1 MVIDQLIDKVHHAD
15 IFDLCAQLPDQSVD
29 MILCD
34 LPYGVTACEWDV
46 RIPMEPMWAAF
57 KRIIKPRGAIV
68 LTATNPFAAEL
79 IMSNRDWFK
88 YEWVSNRRRTT
99 GFLDVAR
106 KPMRKHE
113 LILVFGGV
121 YPQYYPQMDN
131 DKKTMPS
138 WNIQK
143 RNSGTYGDF
152 NPEGVT
158 KISGYPHTILN
169 IPWDLVPTHPTQK
182 PVALFEYLIRTY
194 TQPGEVV
201 FDPCVGSGT
210 TALAARNCG
219 RQFIVGDMLDEY
231 VQVARER
238 LAKPYTLPM
247 FDKPPEP
254 PEITQ
259 MDMFAV
265 GHSNGRG

>member
-1 MVIDQLIDKVHHAD
+1 VDALINQVHHLD
-15 IFDLCAQLPDQSVD
+15 IMELCQAVGENSID

-88 YEWVSNRRRTT
+88 YEWVIEKLVPTN
-99 GFLDVAR
+99 FLDS
-106 KPMRKHE
+106 KHRPLGAFE
-113 LILVFGGV
+113 LALIFGETR
-121 YPQYYPQMDN
+121 PNYYPQMERGQGYAVKTKTFSSNYGAQAPVISINTGNDYYPRNIIKIDN
-131 DKKTMPS
+131 KNGGGK
-138 WNIQK
+138 
-143 RNSGTYGDF
+143 Y
-152 NPEGVT
+152 
-158 KISGYPHTILN
+158 
-169 IPWDLVPTHPTQK
+169 HPTQK

-210 TALAARNCG
+210 TAIAARNCG

-231 VQVARER
+231 VQVARAR
-238 LAKPYTLPM
+238 LAKPYTVPM
-247 FDKPPEP
+247 FDKPAP
-254 PEITQ
+254 PPQPTQ
-259 MDMFAV
+259 QPMF
-265 GHSNGRG
+265 SEED